1 MYTKSAADLRHYI
14 IHMYEEECIIYE
26 QVVAAKSSYITDDNA
41 QQMTVTGCR
50 RGHILAPI
58 CLFYYSAENLSAG
71 CSVLFAFYA
80 PAAIQH
86 GCKYRVEV

>member
-41 QQMTVTGCR
+41 QMTVTGCR

-86 GCKYRVEV
+86 GCKYRVGV

>member
-26 QVVAAKSSYITDDNA
+26 QAVAANSSFITDDNA
-41 QQMTVTGCR
+41 QLKMAVTGCR
-50 RGHILAPI
+50 SGHSLTPI
-58 CLFYYSAENLSAG
+58 CLFYYSAEHLAAG

-86 GCKYRVEV
+86 GCKF